1 MENLESERYVDDFQI
16 GKQRDKLDEADSST
30 LHQSKEGAGIGGI
43 QCPLVDILS
52 YRTMS
57 SVLAFFKGEDFD
69 VSNIQTN
76 LFLTIIIEYRHQGII
91 SNGVNDDTSHI
102 LVAIY

>member
-1 MENLESERYVDDFQI
+1 MMLTVGHYIRVRRVF
-16 GKQRDKLDEADSST
+16 
-30 LHQSKEGAGIGGI
+30 GGI

-52 YRTMS
+52 YRTMI
-57 SVLAFFKGEDFD
+57 SVIIFFKGEDFD

-76 LFLTIIIEYRHQGII
+76 LFLTILIEYRRQGII
-91 SNGVNDDTSHI
+91 PNGVNDDTFHI